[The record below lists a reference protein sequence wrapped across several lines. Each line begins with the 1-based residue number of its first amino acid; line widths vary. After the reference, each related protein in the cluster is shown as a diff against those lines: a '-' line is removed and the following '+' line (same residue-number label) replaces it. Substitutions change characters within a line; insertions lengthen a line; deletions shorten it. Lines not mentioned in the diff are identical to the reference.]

1 VLFTSFYTALMY
13 AIFYSFFE
21 VFPFVYATGLPG
33 RASPTNGYGLNAGE
47 IGLIFLSITVGVV
60 IAIAIYVYYL
70 RTVFEPE
77 IRARGL
83 GEPERRLVIALPFSF
98 ILPIGLFLFGWT
110 ANSSPKIHWIV
121 PTLGIVIFATGIFI
135 VFQCIFIYIPLTYPQ
150 YSASLFA
157 GNDFARSS
165 IAAGAIHFSRPMF
178 IALGVGKGVSLLAGF
193 CCGGVLGL
201 FVLWKFGANLRAR
214 SKFAAK

>member
-1 VLFTSFYTALMY
+1 MY

-21 VFPFVYATGLPG
+21 VFPFVYATGIPKPN
-33 RASPTNGYGLNAGE
+33 SPTKGYGLNAGE

-60 IAIAIYVYYL
+60 IAIVIYIWYL
-70 RTVFEPE
+70 HNVFEPE
-77 IRARGL
+77 IRAHGL
-83 GEPERRLVIALPFSF
+83 GAPERRLALAIPFSLF
-98 ILPIGLFLFGWT
+98 LPVGLFLFGWT
-110 ANSSPKIHWIV
+110 ANSSPNIHWIV
-121 PTLGIVIFATGIFI
+121 PTIGVSIFAVGIF
-135 VFQCIFIYIPLTYPQ
+135 VLFQCIFIYIPLTYPQ

-178 IALGVGKGVSLLAGF
+178 INLGVGQGVSLLAGLT
-193 CCGGVLGL
+193 CGGVLGI
-201 FVLWKFGANLRAR
+201 FALWKFGATLRAR